1 MKFNEMAAAG
11 GRKKAGRSDP
21 LGPNSEIARKLRQY
35 YDDLVSEAVPDRFQ
49 DLLAQLEERENAG
62 ADAPEPAGVSDRE

>member
-35 YDDLVSEAVPDRFQ
+35 YDELVCDDVPDRFA
-49 DLLAQLEERENAG
+49 DLLRQLE
-62 ADAPEPAGVSDRE
+62 DREETQPAQKGK